1 MNNEHNGYRSHRD
14 YRGYSGY
21 RGHRDECRRDDEM
34 YVYDQCCGNCA
45 LHGSETCPMFL
56 DEEEASKMVIK
67 RVEQQRKED
76 AVIREGEPQ
85 WCIYWQQGNHH
96 GHHGHHKQGNQH
108 SYHERYGCE
117 WEGC

>member
-1 MNNEHNGYRSHRD
+1 MSKEHN
-14 YRGYSGY
+14 GYSGY
-21 RGHRDECRRDDEM
+21 RGHRDYRGYRDECRRDDEI

-85 WCIYWQQGNHH
+85 WCIYWQQSDYH
-96 GHHGHHKQGNQH
+96 GHHGRHKQH
-108 SYHERYGCE
+108 SYHDYYGCE

>member
-1 MNNEHNGYRSHRD
+1 MNNEHNGYRGYSGYRGHRD
-14 YRGYSGY
+14 YRGH

-45 LHGSETCPMFL
+45 LHGSEACPMFL
-56 DEEEASKMVIK
+56 DEEEASKMVIERIEK
-67 RVEQQRKED
+67 QRKED
-76 AVIREGEPQ
+76 AVVREGEPQ
-85 WCIYWQQGNHH
+85 WCIYWQH